1 MATPNEI
8 MEPKLSGLKAG
19 AYNVISK
26 LRERELLLAL
36 FVLGELSLVANA
48 PETTENGVI
57 WCMILSTVIIIS
69 YIASR
74 TVLKKNR
81 TE

>member
-1 MATPNEI
+1 MSNEVI
-8 MEPKLSGLKAG
+8 EPKLSGIRSG

-36 FVLGELSLVANA
+36 FVLGEISLIANA
-48 PETTENGVI
+48 PATTENGVI
-57 WCMILSTVIIIS
+57 WCMILSTVIIVA

-74 TVLKKNR
+74 TVLKSTRN
-81 TE
+81 E